1 MKQAQVLSKIELK
14 RVLAVTGASGKHAIR
29 NCLAISLSY
38 YAGLR
43 VKEISCLLISDVYF
57 EDGTVKQFIFL
68 SADKSKG
75 HSRNIVISKTLS
87 LLLAKYGNEINL
99 NKRHLPLIASQKGQF
114 KPNALCQLFGR
125 LYKAAG
131 LEDCSSHSGRRSFI
145 TNLAH
150 KGVSAKVLM
159 TLAGHQHLST
169 TQRYID
175 VNDNMLAA
183 AVELV

>member
-1 MKQAQVLSKIELK
+1 MKQAKVLSERELK
-14 RVLAVTGASGKHAIR
+14 RVLAVTRDGKHAER
-29 NCLAISLSY
+29 NCLAISLSF

-43 VKEISCLLISDVYF
+43 VKEVASLLLSDVF
-57 EDGTVKQFIFL
+57 TVGGQVKQFVYL

-75 HSRNIVISKTLS
+75 HARTIVINNHLATLLKQYAQVIDTTKS
-87 LLLAKYGNEINL
+87 DK
-99 NKRHLPLIASQKGQF
+99 PLIASQKGQF
-114 KPNALCQLFGR
+114 SPNALCQLFGR
-125 LYKAAG
+125 LYKEAG
-131 LEDCSSHSGRRSFI
+131 LENCTSHSGRRSFI

-159 TLAGHQHLST
+159 TLAGHQNLST

>member
-1 MKQAQVLSKIELK
+1 MKQAQVLSKSQLK
-14 RVLAVTGASGKHAIR
+14 TVMSIAKTSGKHSER
-29 NCLAISLSY
+29 NCLAIALSY

-43 VKEISCLLISDVYF
+43 VKEVASLLISDIYT
-57 EDGTVKQFIFL
+57 EEGQVKQFIFL

-75 HSRNIVISKTLS
+75 YSRTIVINKHLASKLKQYAQLIDIT
-87 LLLAKYGNEINL
+87 
-99 NKRHLPLIASQKGQF
+99 KRDKPLIASQKGKF

-131 LEDCSSHSGRRSFI
+131 LENCTSHSGRRSFI

-183 AVELV
+183 AVELI

>member
-1 MKQAQVLSKIELK
+1 MKTANVLSKSQLK
-14 RVLAVTGASGKHAIR
+14 AVMSVTRNSGKYAER
-29 NCLAISLSY
+29 NCIAIALTY

-43 VKEISCLLISDVYF
+43 VKEVASLLISDVF
-57 EDGTVKQFIFL
+57 SEDGQVKKFIYL

-75 HSRNIVISKTLS
+75 HSRTIVINKNLTNQLKQFTQTIDI
-87 LLLAKYGNEINL
+87 AKRD
-99 NKRHLPLIASQKGQF
+99 KPLIASQKGKF
-114 KPNALCQLFGR
+114 KPNALCQLFTR

-131 LEDCSSHSGRRSFI
+131 LDGCSSHSGRRSFI

-159 TLAGHQHLST
+159 TLAGHQNLST
-169 TQRYID
+169 TERYIQI
-175 VNDNMLAA
+175 NDHMLSA

>member
-1 MKQAQVLSKIELK
+1 MKQAKVLSERELK
-14 RVLAVTGASGKHAIR
+14 RVLAVTRSLKHAER
-29 NCLAISLSY
+29 NCIAIALSY

-43 VKEISCLLISDVYF
+43 VKEISCLTISDVFY
-57 EDGTVKQFIFL
+57 EDGQVKQFIFL

-75 HSRNIVISKTLS
+75 HSRTIVVNKH
-87 LLLAKYGNEINL
+87 LASQLKQYAQVIDIT
-99 NKRHLPLIASQKGQF
+99 KRDQPLVASQKGQF

-175 VNDNMLAA
+175 VNDSMLAA

>member
-1 MKQAQVLSKIELK
+1 MKQAQVLSKSQLK
-14 RVLAVTGASGKHAIR
+14 AVMSVTQTSGKHAER
-29 NCLAISLSY
+29 NCIAIALSY

-43 VKEISCLLISDVYF
+43 VKEVASLLISDVYS
-57 EDGTVKQFIFL
+57 EEGLVKQFIFL

-75 HSRNIVISKTLS
+75 HSRTIVINKY
-87 LLLAKYGNEINL
+87 LANQLKGFAQSIDIT
-99 NKRHLPLIASQKGQF
+99 KRDKPLIASQKGKF

-131 LEDCSSHSGRRSFI
+131 LEGCSSHSGRRSFI
-145 TNLAH
+145 TNLAY

>member
-1 MKQAQVLSKIELK
+1 MKQAKVLSERELK
-14 RVLAVTGASGKHAIR
+14 RVLAVTRLGKYAER

-43 VKEISCLLISDVYF
+43 VKEVASLLVSDVYT
-57 EDGTVKQFIFL
+57 EDGQVKQFIFL

-75 HSRNIVISKTLS
+75 HSRTIVINKY
-87 LLLAKYGNEINL
+87 LASQLKQYAQVINIA
-99 NKRHLPLIASQKGQF
+99 KRDKPLIESQKGQF

-125 LYKAAG
+125 LYKTAG
-131 LEDCSSHSGRRSFI
+131 LDDCTSHSGRRSFI

-159 TLAGHQHLST
+159 TLAGHQNLST

-183 AVELV
+183 AVELI

>member
-1 MKQAQVLSKIELK
+1 MKQAKVLSERELK
-14 RVLAVTGASGKHAIR
+14 RVLAVTRLGKYAER

-43 VKEISCLLISDVYF
+43 VKEVASLLVSDIYT
-57 EDGTVKQFIFL
+57 EDGHVKQFIFL
-68 SADKSKG
+68 SAEKSKG
-75 HSRNIVISKTLS
+75 HSRTIVI
-87 LLLAKYGNEINL
+87 
-99 NKRHLPLIASQKGQF
+99 NKHLVNQLKLYANFIDVTKREQPLITSQKGQF

-131 LEDCSSHSGRRSFI
+131 LDDCTSHSGRRSFI

-169 TQRYID
+169 TQRYIE
-175 VNDNMLAA
+175 VNDSMLAA